1 MKIAFFYNLPSG
13 GAKRTIYEQV
23 KRLSERHEIDVY
35 TFTSAGHEFA
45 DIRPYVK
52 DYQCLEYHFAS
63 LLPSPFGRLNQ
74 AIRLSDV
81 WRMGQQSKIIA
92 QYIETG
98 FYELAFVHPCQVTQ
112 GPTVLHH
119 LKKFPTVYYLH
130 EPPRAIYE
138 KRPIRPFYKNS
149 GSRFRSALNLVDPL
163 LLAYNVT
170 MRKVD
175 YTNTRSAKKVL
186 VNSKFMS
193 QVVRN
198 IYHIDPLLSY
208 HGVDTEKFRV
218 LPNEKRDMVLSVG
231 SLTPLKGF
239 DFLIKSMAHIPGKY
253 RPPLVIASNF
263 QMPEEKSFLEGMA
276 ADLGVE
282 LVLFNNVSDVELV
295 NLYNSARLTVYSPVR
310 EPFGLVTLE
319 SMACGTPVV
328 TVREGGVQ
336 EAVLHEHTG
345 MIVERDPAQFGE
357 AVQQLLSQPEI
368 SDRYGRN
375 GREHVLQNW
384 TWDRAIEG
392 LEEVLLMAV
401 SSRSHPSQ

>member
-1 MKIAFFYNLPSG
+1 MRIAFFYNLPSG

-23 KRLSERHEIDVY
+23 KRLSHNHEIDVY
-35 TFTSAGHEFA
+35 TFNTAGHEFA

-52 DYQCLEYHFAS
+52 EYRCFEYHFAS

-74 AIRLSDV
+74 AIRLSDL
-81 WRMGQQSKIIA
+81 WRMGRQSKMIA
-92 QYIETG
+92 HSILSG
-98 FYELAFVHPCQVTQ
+98 SYELAFVHPCQVTQ
-112 GPTVLHH
+112 GPIVLQH
-119 LKKFPTVYYLH
+119 LKKLPAVYYLH
-130 EPPRAIYE
+130 EAPRAIYE
-138 KRPIRPFYKNS
+138 KRPLRPFYKNN
-149 GSRFRSALNLVDPL
+149 GSRFRSTLNRVDPL
-163 LLAYNVT
+163 LLAYNT
-170 MRKVD
+170 TIRKVD

-186 VNSKFMS
+186 VNSRFMS
-193 QVVRN
+193 QVVKD

-208 HGVDTEKFRV
+208 HGVDAEKFRV
-218 LPNEKRDMVLSVG
+218 LPIEKRDMILSVG

-239 DFLIKSMAHIPGKY
+239 DFLIQSIAHIPKEE

-263 QMPEEKSFLEGMA
+263 QMPEEKSYLEGMA
-276 ADLGVE
+276 AGLGVE
-282 LVLFNNVSDVELV
+282 LILFNNVSDEVLV
-295 NLYNSARLTVYSPVR
+295 NLYNSARLTVYSPIR

-336 EAVLHEHTG
+336 EAVIHEQTG
-345 MIVERDPAQFGE
+345 LIVERDPAQFAE
-357 AVQQLLSQPEI
+357 AVRRLLSQPELCLA
-368 SDRYGRN
+368 YGRN